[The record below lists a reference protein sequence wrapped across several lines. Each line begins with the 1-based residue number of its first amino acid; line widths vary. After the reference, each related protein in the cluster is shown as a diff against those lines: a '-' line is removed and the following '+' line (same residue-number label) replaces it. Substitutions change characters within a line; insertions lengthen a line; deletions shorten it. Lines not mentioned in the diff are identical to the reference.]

1 MYKITIL
8 FSLLVLLFSCKK
20 TDTNPNTSSNSTV
33 NNNTNNNNNTSKNT
47 IDTCWLNYEKVD
59 AACVEIDKNDVKWFA
74 GTGGLYSFENEK
86 WNNFQNSLRIF
97 NRLVINPFNLEKN
110 VFYSGARGLHCFNGK
125 TWNYKDS
132 SNNEALTIFSAE
144 YDNSG
149 NLWITHQ
156 HQDWKRST
164 YLFIYNNSL
173 VEIDLSSYI
182 GFLGSTFIKCNNNFL
197 WIGSYNG
204 LLKFDITQN
213 KVIETYNQTNSSIC
227 SNQIVDMVFD
237 NLGNL
242 WLASADG
249 GVSKYDGKI
258 WENFNSVNSGLIHN
272 LTTSI
277 AVDKYNNI
285 WVGTIMGLSKYNN
298 SNWTNYT
305 PLNSKILD
313 SEILDIAVDKQDNKW
328 IVTKKGV
335 SRLSK
340 TK

>member
-1 MYKITIL
+1 MKTIISL
-8 FSLLVLLFSCKK
+8 LLVLALVSCKK
-20 TDTNPNTSSNSTV
+20 ANTSSTDNS
-33 NNNTNNNNNTSKNT
+33 NNNNTSNNT
-47 IDTCWLNYEKVD
+47 SNNSNNNVNDTCWINYENID
-59 AACVEIDKNDVKWFA
+59 AVGVEIDKNDTKWLVA
-74 GTGGLYSFENEK
+74 VGGLYSFDSK
-86 WNNFQNSLRIF
+86 WNYFACSNYFFDN
-97 NRLVINPFNLEKN
+97 LVINPINLEKTM
-110 VFYSGARGLHCFNGK
+110 FLQYSGGFTTFDGK
-125 TWNYKDS
+125 VYKFKDDKL
-132 SNNEALTIFSAE
+132 AVFSAD
-144 YDNSG
+144 YDDLG
-149 NLWITHQ
+149 NLWV
-156 HQDWKRST
+156 S
-164 YLFIYNNSL
+164 
-173 VEIDLSSYI
+173 
-182 GFLGSTFIKCNNNFL
+182 NNNIKTYPIKNYILKINYSTNKIDTVYEGLAGNLKYHNNQL
-197 WIGSYNG
+197 WIAGSYNG
-204 LLKFDITQN
+204 LIKYDISQN
-213 KVIETYNQTNSSIC
+213 KVIEAFNQSNSMIG

-242 WLASADG
+242 WVATEEG
-249 GVSKYDGKI
+249 GISKYDGKI